1 MNAHGGVINRLLW
14 MQEAYPLTERDT
26 VLQKTPFSFDVS
38 VWEFFWTLLAGARL
52 VVARPEGHK
61 DPDYLA
67 ALIQESGVTTL
78 HFVPSMMGPFLDAE
92 AAGRCSSIRNVFC
105 SGEALPPALAGRFRT
120 TLPQARLHNLYGP
133 TEAAIDVTAW
143 TCEGE
148 DLAGRSSIPIGRPI
162 ANTRI
167 YLLDG
172 SMQPVPI
179 GVAGELYIGGAGV
192 ARGYLNRPELTAE
205 RFVASPFV
213 AGDRLYRTG
222 DLGRYLSDGDIEF
235 LGRNDF
241 QVKIRGYRIELGEI
255 EARLAAHPGV
265 REAVV
270 AAREGPDGDRR
281 LVAYYVAAEAAS
293 DDEAAEAVSAEGLR
307 SHLSAGLPEHMV
319 PAAYVR
325 LEALPLTPNGKLDRG
340 ALPAPD
346 GEAYAQRAYEAPQG
360 PVEEALAQIWSELLG
375 VERVG
380 RGDNFFELGGH
391 SLLAT
396 RMITRI
402 SAALGVD
409 LALRDIFEAPKLG
422 ALAERVVQRRGE
434 SSASA
439 ERSDADDREEILI

>member
-1 MNAHGGVINRLLW
+1 M
-14 MQEAYPLTERDT
+14 
-26 VLQKTPFSFDVS
+26 
-38 VWEFFWTLLAGARL
+38 
-52 VVARPEGHK
+52 VVYEDPPEGAF
-61 DPDYLA
+61 D
-67 ALIQESGVTTL
+67 GT
-78 HFVPSMMGPFLDAE
+78 
-92 AAGRCSSIRNVFC
+92 
-105 SGEALPPALAGRFRT
+105 
-120 TLPQARLHNLYGP
+120 
-133 TEAAIDVTAW
+133 
-143 TCEGE
+143 
-148 DLAGRSSIPIGRPI
+148 IPIGRPI

-172 SMQPVPI
+172 LMQPVPV
-179 GVAGELYIGGAGV
+179 GVAGELWIGGAGV

-222 DLGRYLSDGDIEF
+222 DLGRYLADGNIEF

-255 EARLAAHPGV
+255 EAKLASHPGV

-281 LVAYYVAAEAAS
+281 LAAYYVADDGAE
-293 DDEAAEAVSAEGLR
+293 VSAEGLR
-307 SHLSAGLPEHMV
+307 AHLSAGLPEHMV

-360 PVEEALAQIWSELLG
+360 AVEAALAQIWSDLLG

-380 RGDNFFELGGH
+380 RRDNFFELGGH

-396 RMITRI
+396 RIVNRLRE
-402 SAALGVD
+402 AFQV
-409 LALRDIFEAPKLG
+409 ALRLETLFESPTVARLAVAIEEREPRAREIAAVLLEVERLSPEELG
-422 ALAERVVQRRGE
+422 ARLE
-434 SSASA
+434 
-439 ERSDADDREEILI
+439 DAARPRPPA